1 MTPRLIYDSGGE
13 DFACDY
19 DSYEELNCMVLC
31 VDAVMAATDVLQPKP
46 AAFRVGEFETN
57 GFTVKMLNVLL
68 DSGACHRSYIA
79 RSIVKKHSGVWKR
92 SISPFAS
99 TVRLANQVTTV
110 HTTEKVRGQLSFVFD
125 SGEEVS
131 AEIDAVVWD
140 IKSMEFIL
148 GLPDILEHF
157 LDLFVDI
164 SHLARAE
171 LLGKI
176 DESKVRSG
184 NGQRVSLRFLW
195 RKRSRTF
202 LCSSKVCSIIWRCRM
217 KKRRRFI
224 WI

>member
-79 RSIVKKHSGVWKR
+79 RSIVEQHRDVWKS

-99 TVRLANQVTTV
+99 TVR
-110 HTTEKVRGQLSFVFD
+110 TTEKVRGQLSFVFD
-125 SGEEVS
+125 SGDKVS

-202 LCSSKVCSIIWRCRM
+202 LCNSRVC
-217 KKRRRFI
+217 
-224 WI
+224 